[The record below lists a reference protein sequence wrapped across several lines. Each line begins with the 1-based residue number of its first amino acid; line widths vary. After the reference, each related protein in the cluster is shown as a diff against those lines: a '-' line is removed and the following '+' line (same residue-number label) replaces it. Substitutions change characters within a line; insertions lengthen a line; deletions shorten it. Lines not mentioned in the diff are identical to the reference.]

1 MSKQLVNLAHL
12 RRIEEDDSGA
22 YRVPAVVITFT
33 DGGTTGVVTPKDIT
47 VFGHGEQL
55 VREWLKGLDSK
66 TEED

>member
-1 MSKQLVNLAHL
+1 MNDKYLVNVADL
-12 RRIEEDDSGA
+12 RGFIANEHG
-22 YRVPAVVITFT
+22 VVITFSDGTLT
-33 DGGTTGVVTPKDIT
+33 DPLNPKDIT